1 MSPKTG
7 SNKAARQRAVVTFCD
22 DRRYSASKCTRVE
35 NAAEWLLSVLK
46 TGDKLGL
53 DMTDI
58 YWQKKDAE
66 NSLKADH
73 KDFDYEE
80 LAHAIEFLVEEKL
93 IYKLGVSSVKYVH
106 YMVSSLFCLGFSL
119 TFAKFNCFFV

>member
-1 MSPKTG
+1 
-7 SNKAARQRAVVTFCD
+7 
-22 DRRYSASKCTRVE
+22 
-35 NAAEWLLSVLK
+35 
-46 TGDKLGL
+46 
-53 DMTDI
+53 MTDI

-119 TFAKFNCFFV
+119 TFAKFLTQFEQNSLN